1 MKQTRRVKEQGTRT
15 SQLPPGGWPWAMPQA
30 IGGQTVIIIADRV
43 QTEQIL
49 RTILQGGR
57 GIPQ

>member
-1 MKQTRRVKEQGTRT
+1 MKRTRRTQETPWR
-15 SQLPPGGWPWAMPQA
+15 PPGGWPW
-30 IGGQTVIIIADRV
+30 IGPPAVGTQTVIIIADRV

>member
-1 MKQTRRVKEQGTRT
+1 MKRTRRAQETPWRT
-15 SQLPPGGWPWAMPQA
+15 PGGWPWAMPQA